1 LYTDIGP
8 NFNITEKV
16 STILSTLLCNTSSI
30 EHTRYSNHSLCNLGV
45 RDDNLTP
52 EIEALLEMNQTGDK
66 FEVALAKVVETHFFD
81 GYNPN
86 VLGQYSELHLKVLPS
101 LISWLGRD
109 ALGPSAVY
117 EIIKNRPD
125 VCKNLQ
131 CDGANV
137 KSQKRSVYVSINR
150 AQMIYYAVSTTV
162 SIVVG
167 WMLLIESPTHV
178 FF

>member
-1 LYTDIGP
+1 
-8 NFNITEKV
+8 
-16 STILSTLLCNTSSI
+16 
-30 EHTRYSNHSLCNLGV
+30 V